1 MGLCIVDISQMW
13 DDDLIKQDLTILG
26 IDTLSVEMIA
36 KVGDG
41 RRLLHFITVFWLR
54 AV

>member
-26 IDTLSVEMIA
+26 IDTLSVEI
-36 KVGDG
+36 GDG
-41 RRLLHFITVFWLR
+41 RRLLHFITVYWLR